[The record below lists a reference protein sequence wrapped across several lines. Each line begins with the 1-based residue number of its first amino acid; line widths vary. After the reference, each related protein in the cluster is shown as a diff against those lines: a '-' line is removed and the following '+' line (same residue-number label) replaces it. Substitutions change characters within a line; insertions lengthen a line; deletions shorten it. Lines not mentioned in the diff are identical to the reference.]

1 MHTVTF
7 ASSFSSQDSLLRISI
22 SIMLEAKR
30 RRAPVIPEKTESKK
44 QNPKKK
50 KKQSLRKTEKKSES
64 TKNKTL
70 AKQIHQFPKAKKK
83 MLLLSYPK

>member
-7 ASSFSSQDSLLRISI
+7 ASSFSSQDSLFRISI

-50 KKQSLRKTEKKSES
+50 KKTVASENRKEK
-64 TKNKTL
+64 
-70 AKQIHQFPKAKKK
+70 
-83 MLLLSYPK
+83 

>member
-7 ASSFSSQDSLLRISI
+7 ASSFSSQDSLFRISI

-50 KKQSLRKTEKKSES
+50 KTVASENRKEK
-64 TKNKTL
+64 
-70 AKQIHQFPKAKKK
+70 
-83 MLLLSYPK
+83 